1 MENSSPDLSKII
13 GLIMEN
19 PKLIEEISALAK
31 KSDIKADE
39 SVVADEVEATESFSP
54 KQEESEPTYTPASNT
69 LGREKRSHLLGAL
82 KPYISKER
90 GRAIDSMISIA
101 DMLDMMRSR

>member
-1 MENSSPDLSKII
+1 MESSSPDLSKII

-39 SVVADEVEATESFSP
+39 SVVADESEVVESFAP
-54 KQEESEPTYTPASNT
+54 KDEESTPTYTPEPRS

-82 KPYISKER
+82 KPYVSKER